1 MTEQS
6 KNKKLRRLVW
16 VTSILSLVAV
26 IIAISASWLLYE
38 HTVTLITQNL
48 RERLLTIS
56 ITAAA
61 NIDAR
66 DLDALRV
73 ESDWTKPEWAR
84 VVNKLNKAKYSNKD
98 IVFMYIFRKIQDDP
112 NMMEFVADADSIDPY
127 ANTSS
132 DTSGYVDVNRDGIV
146 EPDGPDKLQWPGQ
159 PYPEASEIPEAF
171 AAYDGPLTSTDL
183 YADDYG
189 TVLTGYAPIVDEN
202 GNVAAILATDIKAD
216 DFFVVTRQT
225 LYPFLVFIGF
235 LIAIILALAMI
246 LIYIWRKQA
255 RTLSAANE
263 QLEIANTGQ
272 ENLIHLINHQ
282 IKGYLAKSRNIF
294 AELLSGQDYGVMPD
308 TAKPMLQG
316 GFDSLTEG
324 VDFVQQVLK
333 SSNATTGTL
342 KYDMKAVDLK
352 IIVEEAFEKQKSR
365 AEEKELSYR
374 LDISNGNYETVGD
387 PLELKEAIRNLIDN
401 SIIYTASGNIDVK
414 LRRTGNKI
422 KVSVKDT
429 GVGLTPGDKS
439 RLFTKGGR
447 GEDSLKINSSSTGYG
462 LAFVK
467 AVFEAHGGKV
477 WAESAG
483 KEKGSEFIA
492 EIPVNARNREK

>member
-308 TAKPMLQG
+308 TAKL
-316 GFDSLTEG
+316 
-324 VDFVQQVLK
+324 
-333 SSNATTGTL
+333 AH
-342 KYDMKAVDLK
+342 
-352 IIVEEAFEKQKSR
+352 
-365 AEEKELSYR
+365 
-374 LDISNGNYETVGD
+374 
-387 PLELKEAIRNLIDN
+387 
-401 SIIYTASGNIDVK
+401 
-414 LRRTGNKI
+414 
-422 KVSVKDT
+422 
-429 GVGLTPGDKS
+429 
-439 RLFTKGGR
+439 R
-447 GEDSLKINSSSTGYG
+447 GCR
-462 LAFVK
+462 FC
-467 AVFEAHGGKV
+467 
-477 WAESAG
+477 SAG
-483 KEKGSEFIA
+483 AQEL
-492 EIPVNARNREK
+492 